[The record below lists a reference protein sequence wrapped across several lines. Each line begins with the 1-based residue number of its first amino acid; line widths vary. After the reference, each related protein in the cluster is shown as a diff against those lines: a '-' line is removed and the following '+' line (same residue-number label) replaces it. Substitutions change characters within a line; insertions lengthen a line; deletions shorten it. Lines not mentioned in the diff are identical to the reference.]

1 MSQYDRH
8 ILLSS
13 MGLQARG
20 TSYIFNG
27 QTQPSRF
34 SALGLWALLPE
45 DQRPNEIW
53 FLLTSQACAAC
64 WDSIQEDATKLG
76 IPVTRVLIAGSAA
89 DDTRE
94 FLEATARS
102 IPSGVSLTLDVTQG
116 LRHHAFL
123 FYALALYLGE
133 FREVHIKGA
142 WYCRIETPN
151 PNDPKPI
158 IDLKPV
164 LDLARWFHALA
175 VFRETGSLREV
186 GRLMDSGEARSLVD
200 DLSFFFLNGMPL
212 EAGNAASRLIQTAV
226 SSPLPADL
234 PLASELQELIL
245 AEIRPLAGPT
255 FTANPKVG
263 EAAKKSLSLTDSEL
277 QRQSEF
283 IQRYFRT
290 GQHNLGFGLLR
301 EWIVNRLVNQHS
313 ASSGWLERV
322 TREQTEHALGG
333 LGIVLRNKQDHQ
345 PVREL
350 LTDQQREWANRWNSV
365 CDIRN
370 ALQHHGMKPAVFEPH
385 RGDIAKAVNDF
396 DRRDEWAKSDRF
408 GGGHGRL
415 LICPIGLTPGV
426 LYSAISHVQPDRVIV
441 ICSGA
446 SSSAIDDAVAR
457 SGRPV
462 EVMRLTM
469 IDPYCGI
476 AEFKSLV
483 MQAAIWLYEADDV
496 RANLTGGT
504 TLMGVLAGELVK
516 RASREYQRPLREF
529 VLIDKRPPELQR
541 TEPWERGDIH
551 FLDGQPPDVP
561 DVEQPS
567 QGRPDGTEQSKN
579 SHDPEEKETA
589 Q

>member
-1 MSQYDRH
+1 MTELHRH

-13 MGLQARG
+13 MGVRPSEATYTLAGVER
-20 TSYIFNG
+20 T
-27 QTQPSRF
+27 SRF
-34 SALGLWALLPE
+34 SALALWELIPE
-45 DQRPNEIW
+45 ANRPTEIW
-53 FLLTSQACAAC
+53 FLLTPQAEAGCWEAIQQDAA
-64 WDSIQEDATKLG
+64 TLG
-76 IPVTRVLIAGSAA
+76 IAVEPVRISADSA

-102 IPSGVSLTLDVTQG
+102 IPQGVQLTLDVTQG

-123 FYALALYLGE
+123 FYALALYLTE
-133 FREVHIKGA
+133 FRGVSIRGA
-142 WYCRIETPN
+142 WYCRMETEEREA
-151 PNDPKPI
+151 PKPV

-186 GRLMDSGEARSLVD
+186 GQLMDPGETRSLVD

-212 EAGNAASRLIQTAV
+212 EAGNAASRLIQAADGRQ
-226 SSPLPADL
+226 LPADL

-255 FTANPKVG
+255 FVANPKSG
-263 EAAKKSLSLTDSEL
+263 ETAKKAVPLDDEEL
-277 QRQSEF
+277 QRQAEF
-283 IQRYFRT
+283 IVRYFRT

-301 EWIVNRLVNQHS
+301 EWIVNRLVDQNS
-313 ASSGWLERV
+313 ASTAWLERV
-322 TREQTEHALGG
+322 TREQVERALGG
-333 LGIVLRNKQDHQ
+333 LGIVIRNKAVHQ
-345 PVREL
+345 PVRDL
-350 LTDQQREWANRWNSV
+350 LTDQQQEWAKRWNSV

-385 RGDIAKAVNDF
+385 RGDIAKAVKDF
-396 DRRDEWAKSDRF
+396 DGREGWSEPGQF

-441 ICSGA
+441 ICSQS

-469 IDPYCGI
+469 SDPYCGI
-476 AEFKSLV
+476 DEFKSLV
-483 MQAAIWLYEADDV
+483 MKAAVWLYEADDV

-541 TEPWERGDIH
+541 TDPWQRGDIH
-551 FLDGQPPDVP
+551 FLDGQPPSEP
-561 DVEQPS
+561 DVGVTDKGEREATQ
-567 QGRPDGTEQSKN
+567 QSNDSHN
-579 SHDPEEKETA
+579 SDEKETA